1 MKCPACE
8 RELTEITAGNIK
20 VEACQNGCGGIWF
33 DRFELN
39 KLADPQDSAGESL
52 LDVQRNAG
60 VPVDLEARKKCPA
73 CQGMI
78 MMRHFFS
85 PKMAVEVEECPQ
97 CGGHW
102 LDYGE
107 LGAIR
112 SQFSSDEERIQ
123 AAQSYFSEIYDH
135 QLAQLEQA
143 RNTEAEK
150 IKTITRIFRF
160 ITPSWYLG
168 RK

>member
-8 RELTEITAGNIK
+8 RDLSEITAGNVK
-20 VEACQNGCGGIWF
+20 VNACQNGCGGIWF
-33 DRFELN
+33 DRFELK
-39 KLADPQDSAGESL
+39 KLMDPKETGGENLS
-52 LDVQRNAG
+52 DIPRDPAVS
-60 VPVDLEARKKCPA
+60 VDLEARKKCPT
-73 CQGMI
+73 CKDMI

-85 PKMAVEVEECPQ
+85 PEKSVEVDECPQ

-102 LDYGE
+102 LDSGE

-112 SQFSSDEERIQ
+112 EQFSSEEDRIQ
-123 AAQSYFSEIYDH
+123 AAQSYFSEIYDC
-135 QLAQLEQA
+135 QLAQMEQA
-143 RNTEAEK
+143 RKAESEK

-160 ITPSWYLG
+160 ITPSWYLK